1 MAKKVEA
8 GMALSKQGVT
18 ISYDS
23 WTDVS
28 HDQLL
33 ALAATT
39 SLQPRQVRTV
49 CISIQLNFDFYML
62 VFIQSSF

>member
-49 CISIQLNFDFYML
+49 CISIQLNFE
-62 VFIQSSF
+62 